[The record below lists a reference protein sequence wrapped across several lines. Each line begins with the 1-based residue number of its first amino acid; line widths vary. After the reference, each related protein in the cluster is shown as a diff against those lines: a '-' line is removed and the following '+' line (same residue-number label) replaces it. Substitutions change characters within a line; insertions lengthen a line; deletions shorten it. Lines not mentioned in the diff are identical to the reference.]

1 MSTQLRWGHPLTIR
15 QQYALASIEKEIG
28 RVIDDERVPLDNLTP
43 GSGGIIH
50 ELPGGGLHELP
61 DIAPHNDIQETL
73 EKLSLDRIQIPSTP
87 PKVAIVGAGVAGLFL
102 GLMLDYL
109 NDHIPEFNV
118 GYEIFEAND
127 PSRVGGRLFTYNF
140 PPDPPQNPQGPHD
153 YYDVGGMRFPQNP
166 IMERVFEL
174 FDWLDMPM
182 VPLEKDTPNGSLV
195 PYSMTN
201 TEGEDQNEPFR
212 YNDKTRWG
220 SYVNIAAAAA
230 GNDAFGFNQDHRDPP
245 IPPAYVH
252 PSSLVCFRYVSTR
265 KIKADALG
273 CLASSP

>member
-15 QQYALASIEKEIG
+15 QQYALAAIEKEIG
-28 RVIDDERVPLDNLTP
+28 RVIDDERVPLDNLP
-43 GSGGIIH
+43 PR
-50 ELPGGGLHELP
+50 PGGGLHELP
-61 DIAPHNDIQETL
+61 DIAPSKDIQETL
-73 EKLSLDRIQIPSTP
+73 EKLSLERIQIPSTP

-109 NDHIPEFNV
+109 NDRIPEFNV

-140 PPDPPQNPQGPHD
+140 KPDPPQNPQGPHD

-174 FDWLDMPM
+174 FNWLDMPM

-195 PYSMTN
+195 PYSITN
-201 TEGEDQNEPFR
+201 ATGDDQNEPFH
-212 YNDKTRWG
+212 YNDKTNWG
-220 SYVNIAAAAA
+220 SYVNIAAAAE

-252 PSSLVCFRYVSTR
+252 PSSLVCFDMYVPGKSRLTR
-265 KIKADALG
+265 
-273 CLASSP
+273 